1 MSILVALL
9 MTSFGAA
16 TPSMTVPNG
25 GNVAGGDCPVAH
37 AEAKP
42 RILNLL
48 NTPFLSELRARFD
61 LGTADAGDV
70 EPLTN
75 DRDTATCRALWQ
87 AVRTSGTRLSS
98 GDSVSFYRSG
108 NRFFV
113 PIKRD
118 LPSAPG
124 VVIRLDGNSSV
135 DVYDAE
141 YRLVG
146 RFAA

>member
-1 MSILVALL
+1 MSITVALL
-9 MTSFGAA
+9 MALFGAA
-16 TPSMTVPNG
+16 TSSMTVPNG
-25 GNVAGGDCPVAH
+25 GNVAGGDCPSVH

-48 NTPFLSELRARFD
+48 NTPFLPELRARFD
-61 LGTADAGDV
+61 LGTAHPGDI
-70 EPLTN
+70 EPLTD
-75 DRDTATCRALWQ
+75 DRDAATCRALWQ

-98 GDSVSFYRSG
+98 GDGVSFYRSG

-118 LPSAPG
+118 HPSAPG

-135 DVYDAE
+135 DVYDAA